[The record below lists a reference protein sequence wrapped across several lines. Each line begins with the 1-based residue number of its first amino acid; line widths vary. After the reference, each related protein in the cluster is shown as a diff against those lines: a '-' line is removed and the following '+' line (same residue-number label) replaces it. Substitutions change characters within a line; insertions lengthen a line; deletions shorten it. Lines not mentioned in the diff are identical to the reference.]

1 MELIKRYGLSFY
13 EMASDNSD
21 DAYLAAKRLLESL
34 FFQLSKL
41 STKFCNEKYD
51 FCDLPYTYTERRLD
65 SVLLPALSKICD
77 SLVLTELPVDRKLK
91 GDLSKGRIDY
101 WCIFEGY
108 SFIIELKQSYDD
120 FGTDKT
126 RKNSIQKRWKTM
138 IEQLDSVKL
147 EARAYEEKTKGVIR
161 IGIHMITSY
170 TSKVPTQE
178 LVASFNKEKIF
189 EIAQRFQ
196 KDISKKTP
204 AHKTD
209 LLLCWKIPPRI
220 VKSNDYMTFPALWLA
235 ATIYPPIIHA
245 GIK

>member
-126 RKNSIQKRWKTM
+126 RK
-138 IEQLDSVKL
+138 KL
-147 EARAYEEKTKGVIR
+147 YPKAME
-161 IGIHMITSY
+161 
-170 TSKVPTQE
+170 
-178 LVASFNKEKIF
+178 
-189 EIAQRFQ
+189 
-196 KDISKKTP
+196 
-204 AHKTD
+204 
-209 LLLCWKIPPRI
+209 
-220 VKSNDYMTFPALWLA
+220 NDD
-235 ATIYPPIIHA
+235 
-245 GIK
+245 